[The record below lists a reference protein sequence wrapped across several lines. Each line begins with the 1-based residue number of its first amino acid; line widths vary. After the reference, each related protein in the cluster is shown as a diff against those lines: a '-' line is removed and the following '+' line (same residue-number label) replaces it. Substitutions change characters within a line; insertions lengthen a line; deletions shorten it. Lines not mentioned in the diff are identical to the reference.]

1 MVQHFGWGI
10 KVGVLHVGDSTK
22 AQGGLEREQQG
33 RKREEKKGRDR
44 GYNPDQDMNAKWPEA
59 WDLVSGT
66 AIKSERLVP

>member
-1 MVQHFGWGI
+1 MLLGPQKSARWPGAG
-10 KVGVLHVGDSTK
+10 TT
-22 AQGGLEREQQG
+22 E
-33 RKREEKKGRDR
+33 KREKRKGSDR

>member
-1 MVQHFGWGI
+1 M
-10 KVGVLHVGDSTK
+10 LHVGP
-22 AQGGLEREQQG
+22 RESARWPGPGATG
-33 RKREEKKGRDR
+33 RGKGKEGRDR